1 MEQKV
6 PQAQEIMTDED
17 MMGTMIDYDLN
28 PYSPAKYPVPCKK
41 RKNPAKTK
49 SAKTKSAK
57 NEGESQRKMTDWLI
71 SSSRNGR
78 KVTFFEKI
86 EVCEFYKNGT
96 LKKKRIQEF
105 LVDSVEGRNSP
116 FYLKRHR
123 QKLRRQQKFL
133 NRKNLCPNKK
143 KVYTCKKNTGTC

>member
-1 MEQKV
+1 MEHKV

-17 MMGTMIDYDLN
+17 MMGTIIDYDLN

-57 NEGESQRKMTDWLI
+57 NEG
-71 SSSRNGR
+71 R
-78 KVTFFEKI
+78 KVTFFEQI

-96 LKKKRIQEF
+96 LKKKRIQES

-123 QKLRRQQKFL
+123 QKLRRQQKYF
-133 NRKNLCPNKK
+133 NRKNLYSNKK
-143 KVYTCKKNTGTC
+143 KCTHVRKTLERVNSLLHFL

>member
-1 MEQKV
+1 
-6 PQAQEIMTDED
+6 

-57 NEGESQRKMTDWLI
+57 TKSAKNESESQRKITDRLI

-86 EVCEFYKNGT
+86 ELCEFYKNGT
-96 LKKKRIQEF
+96 LKNKRIQKS

-123 QKLRRQQKFL
+123 QKLRRQQKYL
-133 NRKNLCPNKK
+133 NRKNLNRNKK
-143 KVYTCKKNTGTC
+143 SIYM

>member
-1 MEQKV
+1 MEHKV
-6 PQAQEIMTDED
+6 PQAQEIMMDED

-28 PYSPAKYPVPCKK
+28 QYSPAKYPVPCKK

-49 SAKTKSAK
+49 PAKTKPAKTKSAKTKSAK
-57 NEGESQRKMTDWLI
+57 NEGGSQRKMTDWLI

-96 LKKKRIQEF
+96 LKKKRIQESGGF
-105 LVDSVEGRNSP
+105 DGGKEFTILFETAPS
-116 FYLKRHR
+116 KIM
-123 QKLRRQQKFL
+123 Q
-133 NRKNLCPNKK
+133 
-143 KVYTCKKNTGTC
+143 TT

>member
-49 SAKTKSAK
+49 PAKTKSAKTKSAK
-57 NEGESQRKMTDWLI
+57 IEGESQRKMTDWLI

-96 LKKKRIQEF
+96 LKKKRIQES

-123 QKLRRQQKFL
+123 QKLRRHQKFL
-133 NRKNLCPNKK
+133 NRKNLYPIKK
-143 KVYTCKKNTGTC
+143 SIYM